1 MNAYLINLLN
11 CISYFT
17 FFYIFFSELTYSKL
31 KSIVTVLIESCLT
44 YAVTFLSLSTISYDL
59 ITLVTVILFQIFLFD
74 NLQHSKS
81 AIIAVLILFL
91 NLLHTLLT
99 SVITIIFIPLL
110 HISLRTEAVIALL
123 QIISFYV
130 FYVFAKYLHSR
141 KTIINTS
148 VLSDFFLILFIPF
161 LMSYSI
167 QYLYYQYRTSVLLI
181 LLILSILLDVAM
193 IIIMTA
199 KIHDLEIIE
208 HEKIASAIL
217 KQSEQQFQSMLNNEN
232 RIRKIRHDIKNHFLM
247 IQSLCSEQKY
257 TELSVYI
264 NQLSESASADH
275 ARIYC
280 SNVYLNTL
288 LNSKAEQHKDIQFSI
303 LLLSLP
309 SAVESIDLCIMIA
322 NLLDNAIKEI
332 DTHTEL
338 SRNIILKMYAK
349 GNFQFIVIQNPLSH
363 NKTLRTEK
371 SDSLNHGLGLSIV
384 QEIVDKYNGNLL
396 ITQND
401 LFTVTIMFENSSHS

>member
-1 MNAYLINLLN
+1 M
-11 CISYFT
+11 
-17 FFYIFFSELTYSKL
+17 
-31 KSIVTVLIESCLT
+31 
-44 YAVTFLSLSTISYDL
+44 
-59 ITLVTVILFQIFLFD
+59 
-74 NLQHSKS
+74 
-81 AIIAVLILFL
+81 
-91 NLLHTLLT
+91 LT

-161 LMSYSI
+161 LISYSI

-193 IIIMTA
+193 IIIMTE

-257 TELSVYI
+257 TELSTYI

-332 DTHTEL
+332 DSHPGL
-338 SRNIILKMYAK
+338 SKYISLKMYAK
-349 GNFQFIVIQNPLSH
+349 GSFHFIIVQNPLSH

-371 SDSLNHGLGLSIV
+371 SDLLNHGLGLSIV
-384 QEIVDKYNGNLL
+384 QEIADKYNGVLF
-396 ITQND
+396 IQQED
-401 LFTVTIMFENSSHS
+401 LFTVTVMFQTQ